1 VREQLLGASYLALMD
16 PDASD
21 EMTDHLV
28 DFFDRIAS
36 EYDSW
41 AGGQHGRVAARL
53 VELAAPKRGEHVL
66 DVATGTGLVAHL
78 VATKVTPG
86 SVIGIDLSDRML
98 SIARAKQS
106 KNTQFVGM
114 AAERLVFRPETFDL
128 VTMGE
133 ALAYL
138 SDPMDA
144 LAEAN
149 RVLRPGGRLAVSCQ
163 RRSLSTRAQD
173 LFFQGLAPLA
183 RRHYLSLPRYS
194 SERSR
199 FGEPEVLPQLLGAA
213 GFEVTRITEMVTGGR
228 TQNAR
233 EWTDLMAGAGPLPYT
248 LITSLGPR
256 YRSELEAEVES
267 AMDSLGDPDDAFRYH
282 HSYVIAVA
290 RKVSPS

>member
-1 VREQLLGASYLALMD
+1 VEGARSVRDRRLGETDPAVMD

-28 DFFDRIAS
+28 DFFDQIAS
-36 EYDSW
+36 VYDSW

-53 VELAAPKRGEHVL
+53 VELAAPKKGEHVL

-78 VATKVTPG
+78 VAAKVVPG

-98 SIARAKQS
+98 SIARAKQG

-114 AAERLVFRPETFDL
+114 AAERLVFRPETFDV

-138 SDPMDA
+138 SDPNDA
-144 LAEAN
+144 LEEAN

-173 LFFQGLAPLA
+173 LFFQGL
-183 RRHYLSLPRYS
+183 
-194 SERSR
+194 
-199 FGEPEVLPQLLGAA
+199 GG
-213 GFEVTRITEMVTGGR
+213 GGGGR
-228 TQNAR
+228 
-233 EWTDLMAGAGPLPYT
+233 
-248 LITSLGPR
+248 
-256 YRSELEAEVES
+256 
-267 AMDSLGDPDDAFRYH
+267 
-282 HSYVIAVA
+282 
-290 RKVSPS
+290 

>member
-1 VREQLLGASYLALMD
+1 MMD

-28 DFFDRIAS
+28 DFFDQIAS
-36 EYDSW
+36 VYDTW

-53 VELAAPKRGEHVL
+53 VEMAAPKRGEHVL

-78 VATKVTPG
+78 VATKVSPG

-98 SIARAKQS
+98 SIARSKQG

-138 SDPMDA
+138 ADPTDA
-144 LAEAN
+144 LAEAH
-149 RVLRPGGRLAVSCQ
+149 RVLRPGGRIAVSVQ

-194 SERSR
+194 SERAR
-199 FGEPEVLPQLLGAA
+199 FGEPDVLPQLLGAA
-213 GFEVTRITEMVTGGR
+213 GFDVIRLTEMVTGGR
-228 TQNAR
+228 TQTAQ
-233 EWTDLMAGAGPLPYT
+233 EWTDLMSGAGPLPYT
-248 LITSLGPR
+248 LIRSLGPR
-256 YRSELEAEVES
+256 YRTELEAEVES
-267 AMDSLGDPDDAFRYH
+267 AMASLGDPDDAFRYH
-282 HSYVIAVA
+282 HSYVIVVA
-290 RKVSPS
+290 RKRSGT

>member
-1 VREQLLGASYLALMD
+1 MD

-28 DFFDRIAS
+28 DFFDQMAAV
-36 EYDSW
+36 YDSW
-41 AGGQHGRVAARL
+41 AGGQHGRVAVRL
-53 VELAAPKRGEHVL
+53 VELAAARRGEHVL
-66 DVATGTGLVAHL
+66 DVGTGTGLVAHL
-78 VATKVTPG
+78 VATAVNPG

-98 SIARAKQS
+98 SIARSKPG
-106 KNTQFVGM
+106 KNTQFLGM
-114 AAERLVFRPETFDL
+114 AAERLVFRPESFDL

-138 SDPMDA
+138 SDPNQA
-144 LAEAN
+144 LAEAH

-183 RRHYLSLPRYS
+183 RRHYLILPRYS
-194 SERSR
+194 SERAH
-199 FGEPEVLPQLLGAA
+199 FGEPDVLPQLLGAA
-213 GFEVTRITEMVTGGR
+213 GFDVSRITEMVTGGR

-233 EWTDLMAGAGPLPYT
+233 EWTDMMAGAGPLPHT
-248 LITSLGPR
+248 LIRALGPR
-256 YRSELEAEVES
+256 YRTELEADVES
-267 AMDSLGDPDDAFRYH
+267 AMASLGDPDDAFRYH

-290 RKVSPS
+290 TKR